1 MAVDWIYISGMI
13 GAVVLPFFSLPL
25 IIRIV
30 KRKSSED
37 ISMVWAIGVFS
48 CFIIMLPSALTSPDL
63 VYKTYSMIN
72 MVLFSGVVF
81 VTIKYRGGLKQ

>member
-1 MAVDWIYISGMI
+1 MGTSWIYISGMI

-37 ISMVWAIGVFS
+37 ISMTWAIGVFS
-48 CFIIMLPSALTSPDL
+48 CFIIMLPSALTSTDL
-63 VYKTYSMIN
+63 VYKTYSIIN
-72 MVLFSGVVF
+72 MVLFSGVVV
-81 VTIKYRGGLKQ
+81 VTVKYRGGLKQ